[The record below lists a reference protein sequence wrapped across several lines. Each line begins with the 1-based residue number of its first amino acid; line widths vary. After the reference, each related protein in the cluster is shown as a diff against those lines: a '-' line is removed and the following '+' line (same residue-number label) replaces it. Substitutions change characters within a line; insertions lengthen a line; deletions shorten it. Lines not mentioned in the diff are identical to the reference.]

1 MLKVNAQ
8 KVEQTYQSLLLQKDN
23 ILNGCKQSATEIG
36 LSKGYSQK
44 TIDKLAEFIASEEF
58 PELEDI
64 NNKMSF
70 IEQFMEESI
79 ADNYQVLN

>member
-8 KVEQTYQSLLLQKDN
+8 KVEQMYQSLLSQKDN

-36 LSKGYSQK
+36 LSKGYAQK

-64 NNKMSF
+64 NNKISF

-79 ADNYQVLN
+79 ADNYQVLD